1 MKSKTAIFIISA
13 TLFITV
19 TVGTTFAFLMSASR
33 PLNNTFTLGNVKI
46 ALKET
51 TGNEYKIIP
60 GATINKNPTVT
71 QMAGSEACW
80 LYVEIKKSSDFD
92 DYMTYELADG
102 WQLLSGVNNVYYREA
117 PETDTDID
125 YQIIKDNAVL
135 VYDTV
140 TEEKLKEIVNK
151 PNLEI
156 TAFAIQR
163 ETIDDPINAWE
174 ILKQERE

>member
-1 MKSKTAIFIISA
+1 
-13 TLFITV
+13 
-19 TVGTTFAFLMSASR
+19 
-33 PLNNTFTLGNVKI
+33 
-46 ALKET
+46 
-51 TGNEYKIIP
+51 
-60 GATINKNPTVT
+60 
-71 QMAGSEACW
+71 MAGSEACW